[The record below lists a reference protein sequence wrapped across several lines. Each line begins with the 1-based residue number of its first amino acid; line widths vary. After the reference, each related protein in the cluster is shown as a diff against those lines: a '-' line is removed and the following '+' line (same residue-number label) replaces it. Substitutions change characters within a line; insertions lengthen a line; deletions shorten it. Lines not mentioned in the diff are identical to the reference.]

1 MLNRIRQATQRRDP
15 ARNGVRVPSVLV
27 PVTGAAYDEE
37 VVRLG
42 CELLE
47 SSQSSLH
54 ILYVIEVSREHPLD
68 AAMNSV
74 YMSGERVLNR
84 MEEIAGGY
92 KCILSAEIV
101 QVRRAGTAIVREAVF
116 KEVDAIVIGSSYKET
131 YGVYSLDEHIP
142 YVLRYAP
149 CRVIVSR
156 EPLSSGISSQVAS
169 SFRRST

>member
-1 MLNRIRQATQRRDP
+1 MLNRIRQAANRRDP
-15 ARNGVRVPSVLV
+15 NRNGVRMPSVLV
-27 PVTGAAYDEE
+27 PVTGASYDQE

-47 SSQSSLH
+47 SSQSRLH

-68 AAMNSV
+68 AAMNSI
-74 YMSGERVLNR
+74 YMSGERVLNK

-92 KCILSAEIV
+92 KCVLNAEIV
-101 QVRRAGTAIVREAVF
+101 QVRKAGAAIVREAVF
-116 KEVDAIVIGSSYKET
+116 KDVDAIVMGSSYKET

-142 YVLRYAP
+142 YVLRHAP

-156 EPLSSGISSQVAS
+156 EPIASGSSG
-169 SFRRST
+169 RRAPSVERDR

>member
-1 MLNRIRQATQRRDP
+1 MLNRIRQAAQRRDSS
-15 ARNGVRVPSVLV
+15 RNGVRVPSVLV
-27 PVTGAAYDEE
+27 PVTGVAHDEE

-54 ILYVIEVSREHPLD
+54 ILYVIEVSREYPLD

-84 MEEIAGGY
+84 MEEIASDY

-101 QVRRAGTAIVREAVF
+101 QVRRAGAAIVREAVF
-116 KEVDAIVIGSSYKET
+116 KEVDAIVIGMSYKET

-149 CRVIVSR
+149 CRVILSR
-156 EPLSSGISSQVAS
+156 EPLASRASSQAAAS
-169 SFRRST
+169 FGRNI

>member
-1 MLNRIRQATQRRDP
+1 MLKRIKSVTQR
-15 ARNGVRVPSVLV
+15 GESLQHEVRMPSILV
-27 PVTGAAYDEE
+27 PVTGASYDKE

-74 YMSGERVLNR
+74 YMSGERVLDK
-84 MEEIAGGY
+84 MEEIASHY
-92 KCILSAEIV
+92 NCILNAEIV
-101 QVRRAGTAIVREAVF
+101 QVRKAGAAIVREAVF
-116 KEVDAIVIGSSYKET
+116 KEVSAIVMGSSYKET
-131 YGVYSLDEHIP
+131 FGVYSLDEHIP

-149 CRVIVSR
+149 CRVIVFRDSIKSGHANQR
-156 EPLSSGISSQVAS
+156 ASSSGHNK
-169 SFRRST
+169 

>member
-1 MLNRIRQATQRRDP
+1 MLNRIRQAAQRRDS
-15 ARNGVRVPSVLV
+15 ARNGARIPSVLV

-54 ILYVIEVSREHPLD
+54 ILYVIEVSREFPLD

-74 YMSGERVLNR
+74 YMSGERVLNK
-84 MEEIAGGY
+84 MEEIASGY
-92 KCILSAEIV
+92 KCNLSAEIV
-101 QVRRAGTAIVREAVF
+101 QVRRAGAAIVREAVF
-116 KEVDAIVIGSSYKET
+116 KEVDAIVIGMTYKET

-142 YVLRYAP
+142 YVLRYSP

-156 EPLSSGISSQVAS
+156 EPLSSGVSSRVAS
-169 SFRRST
+169 SLRRSI

>member
-1 MLNRIRQATQRRDP
+1 MLKRIRSATHRRESH
-15 ARNGVRVPSVLV
+15 RNGVRMPSVLV
-27 PVTGAAYDEE
+27 PVTGASCDEE

-47 SSQSSLH
+47 SNQSRLH

-74 YMSGERVLNR
+74 YTSGERVLSK
-84 MEEIAGGY
+84 MEEIASAY
-92 KCILSAEIV
+92 KCVLNAEIV
-101 QVRRAGTAIVREAVF
+101 QVRKAGAAIVREAVF
-116 KEVDAIVIGSSYKET
+116 KEVDAIVMGSSYKET

-156 EPLSSGISSQVAS
+156 EPIVSGRANQGAPSFERSS
-169 SFRRST
+169 